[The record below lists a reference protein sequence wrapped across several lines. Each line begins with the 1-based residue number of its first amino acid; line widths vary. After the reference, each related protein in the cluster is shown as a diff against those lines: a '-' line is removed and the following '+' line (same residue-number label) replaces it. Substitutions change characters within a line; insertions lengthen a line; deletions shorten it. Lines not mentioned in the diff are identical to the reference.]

1 MNNWWLYLGGNP
13 WNYIWMVLKQ
23 IKYFFC
29 WLKRRKNDKKHE
41 HKNRKK
47 YMKKQKTVGVH
58 YYEEGF
64 INNFRELAYFIHEWC
79 INGRWTLHVIIQYS
93 NRIYPHYLYILFI
106 YIYINIWYENV
117 SPGSTYDGV
126 SCLIEVFDT
135 ATVHQENEALTQVAS
150 VWGLLQS
157 SSSNKMLV
165 DMTLYLFLYIVYLI
179 ICVVIIFMFFVLMCM
194 YIYVY
199 IYYR

>member
-1 MNNWWLYLGGNP
+1 MTLFRGKSLKLYLDGTKTN
-13 WNYIWMVLKQ
+13 Q
-23 IKYFFC
+23 ILFLLVKT
-29 WLKRRKNDKKHE
+29 KKE
-41 HKNRKK
+41 W
-47 YMKKQKTVGVH
+47 QKTWTQKPEKIH
-58 YYEEGF
+58 EKTKK
-64 INNFRELAYFIHEWC
+64 RLAYIITRRGLLIIFGSWH
-79 INGRWTLHVIIQYS
+79 TLFMSGVLMAGEHYMLLS
-93 NRIYPHYLYILFI
+93 NTQIGYYPHYLYILF
-106 YIYINIWYENV
+106 IYINIWYENV

-199 IYYR
+199 IYIL

>member
-1 MNNWWLYLGGNP
+1 MNTKTG
-13 WNYIWMVLKQ
+13 
-23 IKYFFC
+23 
-29 WLKRRKNDKKHE
+29 KNTW
-41 HKNRKK
+41 
-47 YMKKQKTVGVH
+47 KKQKTVGVH

-93 NRIYPHYLYILFI
+93 NRIYPHYLYILF
-106 YIYINIWYENV
+106 INIWYENV

-179 ICVVIIFMFFVLMCM
+179 ICVVIIFMFFLLMCM

-199 IYYR
+199 IYIYIL

>member
-1 MNNWWLYLGGNP
+1 MTLFRGKSLKLYLDGTKTN
-13 WNYIWMVLKQ
+13 Q
-23 IKYFFC
+23 ILFLLVKTKKE
-29 WLKRRKNDKKHE
+29 WQKTWTQKPEKIHEKNK
-41 HKNRKK
+41 
-47 YMKKQKTVGVH
+47 KTVGVH

-93 NRIYPHYLYILFI
+93 NRIYPHYLYIL

-165 DMTLYLFLYIVYLI
+165 DMTLY
-179 ICVVIIFMFFVLMCM
+179 
-194 YIYVY
+194 
-199 IYYR
+199 